1 MESNEPRPGSGIR
14 KPQLDVDPAMP
25 ADPNNVVCF
34 GGQVRGMTTWSWKT
48 RRASIA
54 SNHLVRCG
62 RTPLSSRHSANH
74 RQAKTALQMSARV
87 RCSPARNGR
96 SAKVSSISPKSDD
109 ARSWWRRIASAS
121 RSSGDVL
128 RSEEHTSELQSLMRI
143 SYAVF
148 CLKKKRINQ
157 INHTI

>member
-1 MESNEPRPGSGIR
+1 MFIFFFKQKTAYEIRISDWSSDVCSSDLMESNEPRPGSGIR

-74 RQAKTALQMSARV
+74 RQAK
-87 RCSPARNGR
+87 
-96 SAKVSSISPKSDD
+96 
-109 ARSWWRRIASAS
+109 
-121 RSSGDVL
+121 
-128 RSEEHTSELQSLMRI
+128 
-143 SYAVF
+143 
-148 CLKKKRINQ
+148 
-157 INHTI
+157 

>member
-1 MESNEPRPGSGIR
+1 MRAGREPVRPFRGREAAPQGRAGAQHANAADRSADLPLPCLCGASYTDWQQELMESNEPRPGSGIR

-62 RTPLSSRHSANH
+62 RTPLRSDKRRVGKGLFLTCRSRW
-74 RQAKTALQMSARV
+74 L
-87 RCSPARNGR
+87 PY
-96 SAKVSSISPKSDD
+96 I
-109 ARSWWRRIASAS
+109 
-121 RSSGDVL
+121 
-128 RSEEHTSELQSLMRI
+128 
-143 SYAVF
+143 
-148 CLKKKRINQ
+148 
-157 INHTI
+157 

>member
-1 MESNEPRPGSGIR
+1 MRISDWSSDVCASDPGARHANAADRSADLPLPCLCGASYTDWQQELMESNEPRPGSGIR

-62 RTPLSSRHSANH
+62 RTPL
-74 RQAKTALQMSARV
+74 
-87 RCSPARNGR
+87 
-96 SAKVSSISPKSDD
+96 
-109 ARSWWRRIASAS
+109 
-121 RSSGDVL
+121 

-148 CLKKKRINQ
+148 CLQKNKQKHILQ
-157 INHTI
+157 

>member
-48 RRASIA
+48 PRASIA

-74 RQAKTALQMSARV
+74 RQAKTALQMSAR
-87 RCSPARNGR
+87 
-96 SAKVSSISPKSDD
+96 
-109 ARSWWRRIASAS
+109 
-121 RSSGDVL
+121 
-128 RSEEHTSELQSLMRI
+128 SEEHTSELQSLMRI

-148 CLKKKRINQ
+148 CLKKKQ
-157 INHTI
+157 IKQTRRYISLVLRSDVHCRTTPSCRGL